1 MRGKSIK
8 SLNLCSFLCRQ
19 TYFHDTPAFRAFDGN
34 ALALGFFR
42 IPYMRHG
49 ILANRTDVFLWFHN
63 ATPYISAREN
73 AGVIVPN
80 LCFL

>member
-1 MRGKSIK
+1 MLGKSIK
-8 SLNLCSFLCRQ
+8 SLNLCSFLYRQ
-19 TYFHDTPAFRAFDGN
+19 SYFHDTSAFRAFDGN
-34 ALALGFFR
+34 ALALGFLC

-49 ILANRTDVFLWFHN
+49 ILANRTDVFLRFHN